1 MLYVI
6 SMLGATSAEKNALIG
21 APGANGR
28 DAETPRM
35 GRNLIR
41 SKSPSSRIGMLA
53 NLACALASA
62 ALFAPCV
69 WINSLE
75 TSLDVYLGGKLALNL
90 TIPDNPFGY
99 WQDGAYGSGVLLLGF
114 SGVAFFARHLL
125 VLVLSFC
132 RPTPCLERVVRYL
145 HKMGKLSLGGLVVSV
160 VLYNAV
166 SGLRLSADFGTVTNN
181 VNLSSKWGI
190 FFLVA
195 GTVAST
201 AYSHLIGETYK
212 KMLRESSHA
221 PVMKISPKRDLA
233 LAVIDSAG
241 IFRGLLVAILS
252 VAVYLFAWLCGTVYS
267 FSYGGVFGP
276 SASTRLYSPENM
288 ITSLEWQLAFP
299 FALFSWVFPALLIIQ
314 CAGRCFQ
321 PRYLLKRG
329 SKIRALLSP
338 SVTALLASCSFTEFL
353 LAAQI
358 LVAPEVNTI
367 VNQTLHDQSLTPNQ
381 RGLEKLLCGSDA
393 CLSVQDTLHVLPLI
407 AFILYA
413 LLPWF
418 LPFLTE
424 LVHDHDDVAEFNFA
438 ARIDNDPSPDLSHA
452 TSPLTQPFFDDDAA
466 SP

>member
-1 MLYVI
+1 
-6 SMLGATSAEKNALIG
+6 MLGATSAEKNALIG

-75 TSLDVYLGGKLALNL
+75 TSLDVYLGGKLALNFDNTRQSVWL
-90 TIPDNPFGY
+90 LARWSVWKRCAPPWIFWRRLLCATPPRARAQFLPTDPLPRTRRTILAQNGQVIPRGPRRQRRPVQCGIRIAPFCRF
-99 WQDGAYGSGVLLLGF
+99 WNSHKQRKP
-114 SGVAFFARHLL
+114 FFKMGHLL
-125 VLVLSFC
+125 
-132 RPTPCLERVVRYL
+132 PCCGHRRI
-145 HKMGKLSLGGLVVSV
+145 
-160 VLYNAV
+160 N
-166 SGLRLSADFGTVTNN
+166 RL
-181 VNLSSKWGI
+181 L
-190 FFLVA
+190 
-195 GTVAST
+195 
-201 AYSHLIGETYK
+201 HLIGETYK

-299 FALFSWVFPALLIIQ
+299 LLFFVGFPRFAHNPV
-314 CAGRCFQ
+314 R
-321 PRYLLKRG
+321 RKV
-329 SKIRALLSP
+329 LS
-338 SVTALLASCSFTEFL
+338 TALPSQEGLQDQGAALAIRHCSAGFL
-353 LAAQI
+353 L
-358 LVAPEVNTI
+358 
-367 VNQTLHDQSLTPNQ
+367 
-381 RGLEKLLCGSDA
+381 
-393 CLSVQDTLHVLPLI
+393 
-407 AFILYA
+407 
-413 LLPWF
+413 
-418 LPFLTE
+418 
-424 LVHDHDDVAEFNFA
+424 VH
-438 ARIDNDPSPDLSHA
+438 
-452 TSPLTQPFFDDDAA
+452 
-466 SP
+466 